1 MTDTAESTKPTAT
14 VTPLRSS
21 PGLPTVGGSVDILA
35 SRDSFEH
42 MQRVAKVFC
51 TSDLIPAHLKKNNGA
66 DALLALQIAKRMNED
81 PVSVMQNIYF
91 VSGKAGW
98 SASYMIAR
106 ANRSG
111 VFKGP
116 IRWKTAGEGEAMV
129 VTARGRL
136 AEIEGE
142 DVEVSVSMKMAK
154 AEGWLKNPKYATMAE
169 HMLRWRSATM
179 LIRLYCPEVMMGM
192 PTEDELTDTK
202 YAANFR
208 DVTSE
213 GSATTA
219 SQVGAILG
227 APAPEATPAVDAPA
241 AEGEILPPEN
251 PAAET
256 AVNWRVEAVGQE
268 AIIKG
273 IKDLLEIAPRP
284 VDVEAVLKQNADRIE
299 KLSAMKRAEIEKL
312 ADERHA
318 ALREAA

>member
-1 MTDTAESTKPTAT
+1 MTDVSVADKTAAT

-21 PGLPTVGGSVDILA
+21 PGLPSLGGSVDILA

-116 IRWKTAGEGEAMV
+116 IRWKSEGQGETLA

-142 DVEVSVSMKMAK
+142 DVEVTVSMAMAK

-192 PTEDELTDTK
+192 PTDDELTDQK

-213 GSATTA
+213 GHATTA
-219 SQVGAILG
+219 NQVGAIIG
-227 APAPEATPAVDAPA
+227 APVPETAPAADAPA
-241 AEGEILPPEN
+241 AEGEILPPEK

-273 IKDLLEIAPRP
+273 IKDLIEVAPRP

-312 ADERHA
+312 ADDRHA

>member
-1 MTDTAESTKPTAT
+1 MPTT
-14 VTPLRSS
+14 
-21 PGLPTVGGSVDILA
+21 GSVDILA
-35 SRDSFEH
+35 SQASFEH

-51 TSDLIPAHLKKNNGA
+51 ASDLIPAHLKKNNGA

-116 IRWKTAGEGEAMV
+116 IRWKTTGEGENMV

-154 AEGWLKNPKYATMAE
+154 AEGWVKNPKYSTMAE

-192 PTEDELTDTK
+192 PTEDELTDSR

-208 DVTSE
+208 DVTGE

-219 SQVGAILG
+219 DQVGAILG
-227 APAPEATPAVDAPA
+227 APTPAATEPEPEPPA
-241 AEGEILPPEN
+241 ADGEILPP
-251 PAAET
+251 AERDLEDALMPEGAGQEEIT
-256 AVNWRVEAVGQE
+256 ARIVDLIKKAGTAERVNAIVEANK
-268 AIIKG
+268 ARTKAWTTANRAKITIAADDRLD
-273 IKDLLEIAPRP
+273 DL
-284 VDVEAVLKQNADRIE
+284 Q
-299 KLSAMKRAEIEKL
+299 
-312 ADERHA
+312 
-318 ALREAA
+318 REAA

>member
-1 MTDTAESTKPTAT
+1 MTDVST
-14 VTPLRSS
+14 VSPLR
-21 PGLPTVGGSVDILA
+21 PTSTASVDILA
-35 SRDSFEH
+35 SRESFEH

-51 TSDLIPAHLKKNNGA
+51 TSSLIPDHLKKNSGA

-116 IRWKTAGEGEAMV
+116 IRWKSEGQGDDLV

-142 DVEVSVSMKMAK
+142 DVDVSVSMKMAK
-154 AEGWLKNPKYATMAE
+154 AEGWVKNPKYGTMAE

-192 PTEDELTDTK
+192 PTEDELTDQR
-202 YAANFR
+202 YASNLR
-208 DVTSE
+208 DVTQE
-213 GSATTA
+213 GAVTTA

-227 APAPEATPAVDAPA
+227 APAASDAAPAPEAAVDAPA
-241 AEGEILPPEN
+241 ADGEILPPEKGAGDT
-251 PAAET
+251 P
-256 AVNWRVEAVGQE
+256 VNWRVNAVGQD

-273 IKDLLEIAPRP
+273 IKDLLGTAPRP
-284 VDVEAVLKQNADRIE
+284 VDVDAILKQNADRIE
-299 KLSAMKRAEIEKL
+299 KYSEAKRAEINAAADDRRGEL
-312 ADERHA
+312 AKA
-318 ALREAA
+318 AA

>member
-1 MTDTAESTKPTAT
+1 MTDVSVADKTAAT

-21 PGLPTVGGSVDILA
+21 PGLPSLGGSVDILA

-116 IRWKTAGEGEAMV
+116 IRWKSEGQGETLA

-142 DVEVSVSMKMAK
+142 DVEVTVSMAMAK

-192 PTEDELTDTK
+192 PTDDELTDQK

-213 GSATTA
+213 GHATTA
-219 SQVGAILG
+219 NQVGAIIG
-227 APAPEATPAVDAPA
+227 APAPDAEPAADAPAVD
-241 AEGEILPPEN
+241 GEVLPPQKN
-251 PAAET
+251 WQ
-256 AVNWRVEAVGQE
+256 VNAVGE
-268 AIIKG
+268 PAIIKG
-273 IKDLLEIAPRP
+273 IKELIADTAETED
-284 VDVEAVLKQNADRIE
+284 DVRAIMAQNTE
-299 KLSAMKRAEIEKL
+299 KLGKMSAMKRDDIERTAEARIMAMK
-312 ADERHA
+312 
-318 ALREAA
+318 EAA

>member
-1 MTDTAESTKPTAT
+1 MTDIAT
-14 VTPLRSS
+14 VTPLR
-21 PGLPTVGGSVDILA
+21 PEMPTTGSVDILA
-35 SRDSFEH
+35 SQASFEH

-51 TSDLIPAHLKKNNGA
+51 ASDLIPTHLKKNNGA

-116 IRWKTAGEGEAMV
+116 IRWKTTGEGENMV

-154 AEGWLKNPKYATMAE
+154 AEGWVKNPKYGTMAE

-192 PTEDELTDTK
+192 PTEDELTDSR
-202 YAANFR
+202 YATSFR
-208 DVTSE
+208 DVTGE

-219 SQVGAILG
+219 DQVGAILG
-227 APAPEATPAVDAPA
+227 APQPAAVEPEPDSAPASEPPA
-241 AEGEILPPEN
+241 AEGEVLPPAKPELEDALM
-251 PAAET
+251 PEGA
-256 AVNWRVEAVGQE
+256 GQE
-268 AIIKG
+268 EITARIVDLIKKAGTVARVNAIVAANKQRTKTWTQANRAKIT
-273 IKDLLEIAPRP
+273 IAADDRLDDL
-284 VDVEAVLKQNADRIE
+284 Q
-299 KLSAMKRAEIEKL
+299 
-312 ADERHA
+312 
-318 ALREAA
+318 REAA

>member
-1 MTDTAESTKPTAT
+1 MTDIAT
-14 VTPLRSS
+14 VTPLR
-21 PGLPTVGGSVDILA
+21 PEMPTTGSVDILA
-35 SRDSFEH
+35 SQASFEH

-51 TSDLIPAHLKKNNGA
+51 ASDLIPAHLKKNNGA

-116 IRWKTAGEGEAMV
+116 IRWKTTGEGENMV

-154 AEGWLKNPKYATMAE
+154 AEGWVKNPKYGTMAE

-192 PTEDELTDTK
+192 PTEDELTDSR
-202 YAANFR
+202 YASNFR
-208 DVTSE
+208 DVTGE

-219 SQVGAILG
+219 DQVGAILG
-227 APAPEATPAVDAPA
+227 APHPAEPEPAAHAEAPA
-241 AEGEILPPEN
+241 ADGEILPP
-251 PAAET
+251 AERDLEDALMPEGAGQEEIT
-256 AVNWRVEAVGQE
+256 ARIVDLIKKAGTAERVNAIVEANK
-268 AIIKG
+268 ARTKAWTAANRAKITIAADDRLD
-273 IKDLLEIAPRP
+273 DL
-284 VDVEAVLKQNADRIE
+284 Q
-299 KLSAMKRAEIEKL
+299 
-312 ADERHA
+312 
-318 ALREAA
+318 REAA